1 MFVELLLG
9 DCLALMSTPLV
20 ARTDAVITDPPYGNR
35 LKTNYR
41 ERKRSGLA
49 ICNDFPPIHG
59 NDETFD
65 PGPFLGFKI
74 VALFGANF
82 YADKLPPMPSWIIWD
97 KLNGLKSKR
106 EFGFNDQ
113 ADCEMIWTNTGKP
126 ARIIPHRW
134 MGALKE
140 SERTQRRVH
149 PTQKPIDLMM
159 KLIRFLTNEG
169 DTILDPFMGSGSTGV
184 ASVVLNRSFI
194 GIEINESYFNIAKRR
209 IEEAQ
214 RQMTRIGGDGKVW
227 PALNGYGG

>member
-9 DCLALMSTPLV
+9 DCLALMNTRRV
-20 ARTDAVITDPPYGNR
+20 ARADAVITDPPYGNK

-49 ICNDFPPIHG
+49 LCNDFSQMRG
-59 NDETFD
+59 NDEPFD
-65 PGPFLGFKI
+65 PSPFLGFKT

-126 ARIIPHRW
+126 ARIISHRW
-134 MGALKE
+134 MGAMKE

-149 PTQKPIDLMM
+149 PTQKPIGLMM
-159 KLIRFLTNEG
+159 KLIRLLTNEG
-169 DTILDPFMGSGSTGV
+169 DTVLDPFMGSGSTGV
-184 ASVVLNRSFI
+184 ACMLLNRNFI
-194 GIEINESYFNIAKRR
+194 GIEISEEYFAIAQQR
-209 IEEAQ
+209 IEEAR
-214 RQMTRIGGDGKVW
+214 RQMTLPRVISLSG
-227 PALNGYGG
+227 PS